1 MRARLLFALA
11 LIGALFG
18 ANVSAHAA
26 QDCIGMTCWSAPMTP
41 AASSALEPL
50 PDMNRAKYINGVICV
65 GSTLNPSYYPVAATA
80 QLWNNAVNP
89 RPETQ
94 TISLDFSTNCAA
106 DGYSPSHRMTIGTFS
121 NPDYNGCLYFTN
133 LGRTPAGGDSQL
145 DYWTQGPGVYIN
157 TGIPGC
163 VSTAFRRGHQVTAGI
178 GYALGLQLLTSS
190 GWASRVMCTCS
201 LDTIRSPDNTS
212 AYRVFQIYS
221 GSFGG

>member
-1 MRARLLFALA
+1 MIRRILAAVVAALVIVTGTA
-11 LIGALFG
+11 
-18 ANVSAHAA
+18 SAEAH
-26 QDCIGMTCWSAPMTP
+26 TT
-41 AASSALEPL
+41 SSTVLEPL
-50 PDMNRAKYINGVICV
+50 SDMNRARYVDERICV
-65 GSTLNPSYYPVAATA
+65 GSTLDPAYYPVAATA
-80 QLWNNAVNP
+80 QLWNNAVNDDSSVTP
-89 RPETQ
+89 PQ
-94 TISLDFSTNCAA
+94 LALDFSTNCAA
-106 DGYSPSHRMTIGTFS
+106 DGYIASHRMTIGTFS

-157 TGIPGC
+157 AGISGC
-163 VSTAFRRGHQVTAGI
+163 VSTAQRRGHQITAGI

-212 AYRVFQIYS
+212 AYRVGQIYT